1 MGKKAHVPVQLYPQ
15 LGLRYLAS
23 SLKEKG
29 VEFELLDLPALG
41 LSNERAVKRINK
53 KSPEWVGIYVNSF
66 NLPFAYELIRGLD
79 EGIKTIIGG
88 PHVTYCPRSVLS
100 LGSTFGFAGEGE
112 EAIPEIVTD
121 LNLDIPGLIY
131 KEGEDVKRNG
141 VYVIKDLDSI
151 PPPLR
156 EEASKTR
163 YRTPL
168 FHGKVT
174 TMITSRGCPYNCIFC
189 ALPVRRPYRMHS
201 IERVI
206 REMEEIEGLGY
217 EYVEIQDDMF
227 TLNERR
233 TRKLCEE
240 MKKRRIG
247 LKWGCETRAD
257 KVNYEL
263 LKAMKEAGCLNIKF
277 GVESGSERVRN
288 EVIGKGES
296 NETIERTFRL
306 CKELGIKT
314 VAYFMFGHP
323 SETLEEMRETL
334 DFAKKLR
341 PDYVEFHL
349 SVPIPGS
356 RLFEIAVEEGKLEEG
371 AWDELVFGKEI
382 PVYVPDGVS
391 LREME
396 ALRKEGYKSFY
407 LNPKRILEELRDIKN
422 FSSLRVKLRAFM
434 SLMGVFS

>member
-174 TMITSRGCPYNCIFC
+174 
-189 ALPVRRPYRMHS
+189 
-201 IERVI
+201 
-206 REMEEIEGLGY
+206 
-217 EYVEIQDDMF
+217 
-227 TLNERR
+227 
-233 TRKLCEE
+233 K
-240 MKKRRIG
+240 
-247 LKWGCETRAD
+247 
-257 KVNYEL
+257 
-263 LKAMKEAGCLNIKF
+263 
-277 GVESGSERVRN
+277 
-288 EVIGKGES
+288 
-296 NETIERTFRL
+296 
-306 CKELGIKT
+306 
-314 VAYFMFGHP
+314 
-323 SETLEEMRETL
+323 
-334 DFAKKLR
+334 
-341 PDYVEFHL
+341 
-349 SVPIPGS
+349 
-356 RLFEIAVEEGKLEEG
+356 
-371 AWDELVFGKEI
+371 
-382 PVYVPDGVS
+382 
-391 LREME
+391 
-396 ALRKEGYKSFY
+396 
-407 LNPKRILEELRDIKN
+407 
-422 FSSLRVKLRAFM
+422 
-434 SLMGVFS
+434 

>member
-1 MGKKAHVPVQLYPQ
+1 
-15 LGLRYLAS
+15 
-23 SLKEKG
+23 
-29 VEFELLDLPALG
+29 
-41 LSNERAVKRINK
+41 
-53 KSPEWVGIYVNSF
+53 
-66 NLPFAYELIRGLD
+66 
-79 EGIKTIIGG
+79 
-88 PHVTYCPRSVLS
+88 
-100 LGSTFGFAGEGE
+100 
-112 EAIPEIVTD
+112 
-121 LNLDIPGLIY
+121 
-131 KEGEDVKRNG
+131 
-141 VYVIKDLDSI
+141 
-151 PPPLR
+151 
-156 EEASKTR
+156 
-163 YRTPL
+163 
-168 FHGKVT
+168 
-174 TMITSRGCPYNCIFC
+174 MITSRGCPYNCIFC